1 TCDVTLWAA
10 CIGGAMQQDDYI
22 NAIRQA
28 GFRMVAVRDN
38 PEYHFISDGAAWAT
52 DNFGVKSISVL
63 AIKD

>member
-1 TCDVTLWAA
+1 
-10 CIGGAMQQDDYI
+10 MQQDDYI